1 MELTDRTLIDI
12 DNRNISLSV
21 FMDLSKAFD
30 TLDHQILLKK
40 LNYYGIEGTALA
52 WFSSYL
58 IGRQQYVELDGASSS
73 LMPLSTGVPQG
84 SILGPLLFLIY
95 MNDIPNANDF
105 FKYILYADDTT
116 LFSTIHISAVATH
129 EINNHLS
136 EVYDWLAVNK
146 LSLNIKKTKYI
157 VFHAINKNIEGM
169 LPELSINGIIIER
182 VQNFNFLGLLF
193 NEHMF
198 WKPHI
203 DIIANKLMKF
213 SGILNKLKKFL
224 PSHILRTLYFSR
236 VQSRLTYGILA
247 WGFEY
252 QRFVK
257 LQKRFIRIISLSTY
271 NAHTEP
277 LFKNLEILTIKNLF
291 DLNCLK
297 FVYNYKKGELPKH
310 FLSFRCVQRAAIHDH
325 DTRFANQIDSE
336 LTRTV
341 IAQNC
346 MRHHLVTVLNCTPS
360 CILDKVDTHSR
371 QGFIFYVKRHYLDQ
385 LSNECHLRQCYV
397 CNK

>member
-1 MELTDRTLIDI
+1 
-12 DNRNISLSV
+12 
-21 FMDLSKAFD
+21 
-30 TLDHQILLKK
+30 
-40 LNYYGIEGTALA
+40 
-52 WFSSYL
+52 
-58 IGRQQYVELDGASSS
+58 
-73 LMPLSTGVPQG
+73 MPLSTGVPQG

-116 LFSTIHISAVATH
+116 LFSTIHISAMAIH

-146 LSLNIKKTKYI
+146 LSLNIKKTEYI

-224 PSHILRTLYFSR
+224 PSHILRAHYFSM

-247 WGFEY
+247 WDFEW
-252 QRFVK
+252 QCFVK

-291 DLNCLK
+291 DLNCLI
-297 FVYNYKKGELPKH
+297 FVYNMSRTMLKITMISNHYLYGPYY
-310 FLSFRCVQRAAIHDH
+310 FCVIRSLSDLFP
-325 DTRFANQIDSE
+325 
-336 LTRTV
+336 
-341 IAQNC
+341 
-346 MRHHLVTVLNCTPS
+346 HHLAKL
-360 CILDKVDTHSR
+360 
-371 QGFIFYVKRHYLDQ
+371 Q
-385 LSNECHLRQCYV
+385 LSYFGSIKVPYAVISPPRPAEGI
-397 CNK
+397 

>member
-1 MELTDRTLIDI
+1 
-12 DNRNISLSV
+12 
-21 FMDLSKAFD
+21 
-30 TLDHQILLKK
+30 
-40 LNYYGIEGTALA
+40 
-52 WFSSYL
+52 
-58 IGRQQYVELDGASSS
+58 
-73 LMPLSTGVPQG
+73 
-84 SILGPLLFLIY
+84 
-95 MNDIPNANDF
+95 MNNIPNANDF
-105 FKYILYADDTT
+105 FKYILYADDAT

-203 DIIANKLMKF
+203 DIIASKLMKF

-224 PSHILRTLYFSR
+224 PSHILRTLYFSM

-271 NAHTEP
+271 NAHTKP

-297 FVYNYKKGELPKH
+297 FVYYYKKGGLPKH

-325 DTRFANQIDSE
+325 DTRFAN
-336 LTRTV
+336 
-341 IAQNC
+341 
-346 MRHHLVTVLNCTPS
+346 
-360 CILDKVDTHSR
+360 
-371 QGFIFYVKRHYLDQ
+371 
-385 LSNECHLRQCYV
+385 
-397 CNK
+397 

>member
-1 MELTDRTLIDI
+1 M
-12 DNRNISLSV
+12 
-21 FMDLSKAFD
+21 
-30 TLDHQILLKK
+30 
-40 LNYYGIEGTALA
+40 
-52 WFSSYL
+52 
-58 IGRQQYVELDGASSS
+58 
-73 LMPLSTGVPQG
+73 
-84 SILGPLLFLIY
+84 
-95 MNDIPNANDF
+95 
-105 FKYILYADDTT
+105 
-116 LFSTIHISAVATH
+116 
-129 EINNHLS
+129 
-136 EVYDWLAVNK
+136 
-146 LSLNIKKTKYI
+146 
-157 VFHAINKNIEGM
+157 FHTINKNIEGM

-182 VQNFNFLGLLF
+182 VQNINFLGQLF

-203 DIIANKLMKF
+203 DIISNKLMKF

-224 PSHILRTLYFSR
+224 PSHILRTLYFSM

-247 WGFEY
+247 WGFEC
-252 QRFVK
+252 QRFVN

-271 NAHTEP
+271 NAHIEP

-297 FVYNYKKGELPKH
+297 FVYNYKKGEIPKH

-336 LTRTV
+336 LGTRTV
-341 IAQNC
+341 IGQNC
-346 MRHHLVTVLNCTPS
+346 MRHHLVIVLNCTPS

-385 LSNECHLRQCYV
+385 LSN
-397 CNK
+397 

>member
-1 MELTDRTLIDI
+1 
-12 DNRNISLSV
+12 
-21 FMDLSKAFD
+21 
-30 TLDHQILLKK
+30 
-40 LNYYGIEGTALA
+40 
-52 WFSSYL
+52 
-58 IGRQQYVELDGASSS
+58 
-73 LMPLSTGVPQG
+73 MPLSTGVPQG
-84 SILGPLLFLIY
+84 SIMGPLLFLIN
-95 MNDIPNANDF
+95 MNDIPNANAF

-116 LFSTIHISAVATH
+116 LFSTIHISAVAIH

-157 VFHAINKNIEGM
+157 VLHAINKNIEGM
-169 LPELSINGIIIER
+169 LPELSINGISIER
-182 VQNFNFLGLLF
+182 VKNFNCLGLLF

-213 SGILNKLKKFL
+213 SGILNKLKRFL
-224 PSHILRTLYFSR
+224 PSHILRTLYFSM
-236 VQSRLTYGILA
+236 VQSRLTYGVLA
-247 WGFEY
+247 WGFEC

-310 FLSFRCVQRAAIHDH
+310 FLSFRCVQRAAIHDY

-336 LTRTV
+336 LTRPV

-360 CILDKVDTHSR
+360 CILHKVDTHSR
-371 QGFIFYVKRHYLDQ
+371 KCFIFYVKRHYLDSYQ
-385 LSNECHLRQCYV
+385 MNV
-397 CNK
+397 I

>member
-1 MELTDRTLIDI
+1 
-12 DNRNISLSV
+12 
-21 FMDLSKAFD
+21 
-30 TLDHQILLKK
+30 
-40 LNYYGIEGTALA
+40 
-52 WFSSYL
+52 
-58 IGRQQYVELDGASSS
+58 
-73 LMPLSTGVPQG
+73 MPLSTGVPQG

-95 MNDIPNANDF
+95 MNYIPNANDF
-105 FKYILYADDTT
+105 LKYVLYADDTT
-116 LFSTIHISAVATH
+116 LFSTIHISAGAIH

-157 VFHAINKNIEGM
+157 VFHPINKNIEGM

-182 VQNFNFLGLLF
+182 VQNFSFLGLLF

-213 SGILNKLKKFL
+213 SGILNKLKKLL
-224 PSHILRTLYFSR
+224 PSYILHTLYFSM

-247 WGFEY
+247 RGFEY
-252 QRFVK
+252 QCFVK
-257 LQKRFIRIISLSTY
+257 LQKWFIRIISLSTY

-277 LFKNLEILTIKNLF
+277 LFKNLEILTIKNIF
-291 DLNCLK
+291 DLNYLK
-297 FVYNYKKGELPKH
+297 FVYNYKKGEFPKH
-310 FLSFRCVQRAAIHDH
+310 FLSFRCVQRASIHDH
-325 DTRFANQIDSE
+325 DTRFANLIDSE

-341 IAQNC
+341 IAQNR

-360 CILDKVDTHSR
+360 CILDKFDTHSR

-385 LSNECHLRQCYV
+385 LSNECHLRQCY
-397 CNK
+397 K